1 MSLNNLIIVLKVAA
15 NPVRAEYSQQYFKTG
30 KGQYAEGDV
39 FLGISMP
46 QLRSIIKPFSN
57 LLFEEIQ
64 TLLDSK
70 FHEFRMTATLI
81 LCEQMKTKDESKQA
95 EIFDFYCQNF
105 KNVNNWDLVDCSCPT
120 IVGKFLMHKD
130 RSILKEWAVSNH
142 LWTQRIAMVSS
153 WYFIRQKDVHTSLEI
168 AGILIHHKHDLI
180 HKAVGWMLREAHKR
194 NPTLIEAFLENQY
207 QTMPR
212 TALRYAIERFSVDKK
227 IYFMAK

>member
-1 MSLNNLIIVLKVAA
+1 MSLNNLIIALEAAA
-15 NPVRAEYSQQYFKTG
+15 NPVRAEHSQRYFKTG

-46 QLRSIIKPFSN
+46 QLRIIIKPFSN
-57 LLFEEIQ
+57 ANFEEIQ
-64 TLLDSK
+64 TLFDSP
-70 FHEFRMTATLI
+70 FHEFRMAAALI
-81 LCEQMKTKDESKQA
+81 LCEMMKTKDEGNQA

-105 KNVNNWDLVDCSCPT
+105 RNINNWDLVDCSCPA

-130 RSILKEWAVSNH
+130 RSILKEWAMSDH
-142 LWTQRIAMVSS
+142 LWSQRIAMVSS
-153 WYFIRQKDVHTSLEI
+153 WYFIRQKEVHTMLEI
-168 AGILIHHKHDLI
+168 AEILIHHRHDLI

-194 NPTLIEAFLENQY
+194 HPTLIETFLENHY

-212 TALRYAIERFSVDKK
+212 TALRYAIERFSTDKK